1 VPTLKLAKLMGT
13 SVQQL
18 EDTYVR
24 WLRSDADNLR
34 AVFDIAD
41 AKGATA

>member
-1 VPTLKLAKLMGT
+1 MGT

-24 WLRSDADNLR
+24 WLKGTAESVRAMLDA
-34 AVFDIAD
+34 AD
-41 AKGATA
+41 AAAG